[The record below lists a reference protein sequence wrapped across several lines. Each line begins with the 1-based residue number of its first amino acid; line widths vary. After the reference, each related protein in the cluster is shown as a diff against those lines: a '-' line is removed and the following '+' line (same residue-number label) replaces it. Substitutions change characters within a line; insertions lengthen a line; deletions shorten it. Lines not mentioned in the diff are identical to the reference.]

1 MNAAIDIHRPPQ
13 CHVTIDLNT
22 PPIPTDLA
30 ALTAAAVAV
39 PSDAKVCWLGAQ
51 IDTTVP
57 GFGDVSEYFANFQAF
72 PIPGECSAADRG
84 IALDWFGEQAIIG
97 GNGTITRAVFV
108 FDDACSV

>member
-1 MNAAIDIHRPPQ
+1 MLPSTFIDPPK

-51 IDTTVP
+51 LEMSSPAYTY
-57 GFGDVSEYFANFQAF
+57 SEYFVNFQAF
-72 PIPGECSAADRG
+72 PIPGECSAADHG
-84 IALDWFGEQAIIG
+84 IALDWFGEQAIIN